1 MSKKIL
7 TYVLSFW
14 YLVLFQIYPVVH
26 IHWHSEH
33 GLETCFHSVEHG
45 HDADVRPSHVEY
57 HGDDQC
63 RHDHFKADFDHFFS
77 TQSDSDKKHH
87 SVDFL
92 TPDIKTPPGP
102 QASQANVA
110 LNYGHPLEFYH
121 TTLSNKS
128 PPTC

>member
-1 MSKKIL
+1 MWKKIL

-14 YLVLFQIYPVVH
+14 YLVLFQIYPIVH
-26 IHWHSEH
+26 IHWHDEH

-45 HDADVRPSHVEY
+45 HDAHPSHLEY

-77 TQSDSDKKHH
+77 TQSDSDKKHLV
-87 SVDFL
+87 VDVL
-92 TPDIKTPPGP
+92 PPTIKKPVDP
-102 QASQANVA
+102 QTSQSNVA
-110 LNYGHPLEFYH
+110 LDHVHYLEFYH